1 MTPIDQLIIVGIS
14 LAAGAIG
21 AILSLGGGFIIVPML
36 LFVFGL
42 SAQVSAGT
50 SLLALIFTALSGTVG
65 YSWQHRIDYKLGLS
79 LGAASAPG
87 AILGSIASGYLASEL
102 VTALFGCFMI
112 LVSIYVAVGTPSVS
126 KTADEGWRRFLVD
139 RDGKEFRFH
148 VKHLA
153 LAYPLIFLA
162 GVIAGFFGVG
172 GGALQVPVLILLL
185 GVPIEVATAT
195 SALMI
200 LLSALTGAVTHMH
213 MGNVAYEFAPFIII
227 SVILG
232 AQLGVQIQKRTGP
245 RSLRRLFALFLAII
259 GLRMLLITL

>member
-1 MTPIDQLIIVGIS
+1 M
-14 LAAGAIG
+14 
-21 AILSLGGGFIIVPML
+21 
-36 LFVFGL
+36 
-42 SAQVSAGT
+42 
-50 SLLALIFTALSGTVG
+50 
-65 YSWQHRIDYKLGLS
+65 
-79 LGAASAPG
+79 
-87 AILGSIASGYLASEL
+87 
-102 VTALFGCFMI
+102 
-112 LVSIYVAVGTPSVS
+112 
-126 KTADEGWRRFLVD
+126 VD